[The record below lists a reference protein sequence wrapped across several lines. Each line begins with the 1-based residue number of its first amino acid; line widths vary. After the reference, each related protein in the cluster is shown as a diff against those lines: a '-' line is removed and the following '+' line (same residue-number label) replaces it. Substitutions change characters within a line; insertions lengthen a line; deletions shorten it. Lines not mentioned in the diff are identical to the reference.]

1 MKMDKQHRLTIPDF
15 IRKAVKVEE
24 GEVYY
29 LEFKKDNEFALKK
42 STEGKIIERV
52 KIDDHGRFIVPRSVT
67 DIFDTKIIMYFV
79 EGKNE
84 IGISIFK
91 ENT

>member
-24 GEVYY
+24 GEYYY
-29 LEFKKDNEFALKK
+29 LEFKQDNEFALKK
-42 STEGKIIERV
+42 SSSGKLVEKV
-52 KIDDHGRFIVPRSVT
+52 KIDDHGRFVVPRSVI
-67 DIFDTKIIMYFV
+67 DIFESKILMYFE